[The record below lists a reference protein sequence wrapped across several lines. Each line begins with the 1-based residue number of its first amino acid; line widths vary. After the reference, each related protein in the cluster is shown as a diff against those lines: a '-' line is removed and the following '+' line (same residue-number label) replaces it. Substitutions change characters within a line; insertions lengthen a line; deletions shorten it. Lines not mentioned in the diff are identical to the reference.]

1 MGERV
6 KQIFARVKEFFS
18 NMNKRLRTILILAL
32 VLALAVIVGL
42 AVYRSTRPYT
52 VLFTGLSSDDMSAVL
67 TYLSDNNVN
76 DYRIQNN
83 DTILVRA
90 SQEAELKAGIIQQ
103 GYPTSGYAYETYLNN
118 VGMLS
123 SESDRQQLTRY
134 DLQDQLSAVIRRF
147 DGVRDATVTIAMA
160 TENRYILSDT
170 VVDATAAVFVE
181 MQPGRTLSDRQVTGI
196 RNYVTHSVQGLDF
209 SSVTIEDGAGNQY
222 GGGGST
228 SVSDIANLK
237 LSLEE
242 QVDSNIRSKILAELV
257 PLFGLSNLSVS
268 VNSTVDVNHTYSE
281 STMYHEPAWAE
292 DGSSGGKGIIGTW
305 VWDSGLVRGED
316 AAAGGVV
323 GTSTNAD
330 LNEYVINQG
339 DITGNEQEIG
349 TSGEIDY
356 NVSQTVTQT
365 ENQGGM
371 ITDLMVSIAINSRIV
386 DNPTEINTTALYPL
400 VGRAAGISSEYETEK
415 IAIVV
420 YPFFVETQDEA
431 PAETTPGGIL
441 DMLPSWALYALIA
454 GGALFLLLLVLFLVL
469 RRKAKK
475 KKKDK
480 ERLAQLQ
487 REQQLS
493 QFTPNVVSTPVASEQ
508 GADIMDLN
516 TERSMELRKDV
527 RQFAEDNPAIAAQMV
542 KNWLRGSE
550 DHG

>member
-493 QFTPNVVSTPVASEQ
+493 RFAPNVVSTPVASEQ